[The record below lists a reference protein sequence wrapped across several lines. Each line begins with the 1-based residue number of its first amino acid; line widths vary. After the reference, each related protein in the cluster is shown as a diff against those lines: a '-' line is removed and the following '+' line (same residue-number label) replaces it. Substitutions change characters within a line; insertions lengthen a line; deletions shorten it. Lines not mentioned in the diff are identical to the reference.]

1 MIKTKN
7 TSCHDDC
14 NVAVHFRYICLKYN
28 NVNKCPP
35 VHFFCL
41 FEKLKELQ
49 QQKQEQLKKQQ
60 MEQLQRLMEEQ
71 QKLLSMVSDQT
82 AILGKLRNKA

>member
-1 MIKTKN
+1 
-7 TSCHDDC
+7 
-14 NVAVHFRYICLKYN
+14 
-28 NVNKCPP
+28 
-35 VHFFCL
+35 L

-71 QKLLSMVSDQT
+71 QKLLSMVSGQT
-82 AILGKLRNKA
+82 AVLGKLRKQAHDVL

>member
-1 MIKTKN
+1 MSSST
-7 TSCHDDC
+7 
-14 NVAVHFRYICLKYN
+14 
-28 NVNKCPP
+28 
-35 VHFFCL
+35 FFCL

>member
-1 MIKTKN
+1 M
-7 TSCHDDC
+7 
-14 NVAVHFRYICLKYN
+14 
-28 NVNKCPP
+28 
-35 VHFFCL
+35 

-71 QKLLSMVSDQT
+71 QKLLSMVSGQP
-82 AILGKLRNKA
+82 AALGKLRKKAHDVLCINGKNLSHFPLTI